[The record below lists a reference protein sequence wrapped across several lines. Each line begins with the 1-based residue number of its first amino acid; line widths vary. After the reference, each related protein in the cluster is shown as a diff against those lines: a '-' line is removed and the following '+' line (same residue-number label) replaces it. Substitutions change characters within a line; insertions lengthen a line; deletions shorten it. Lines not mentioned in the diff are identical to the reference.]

1 MASAYGAQSPAPG
14 TSVDKAPAA
23 QEKVQPK
30 LDDEK
35 KEKKDLLSSD
45 PQLAA
50 AVLLLRLQLAGA
62 EL

>member
-1 MASAYGAQSPAPG
+1 MQSTPAEG
-14 TSVDKAPAA
+14 EQEKLDDKAPAA
-23 QEKVQPK
+23 QQKELPK

-35 KEKKDLLSSD
+35 KDKKDLLSSD